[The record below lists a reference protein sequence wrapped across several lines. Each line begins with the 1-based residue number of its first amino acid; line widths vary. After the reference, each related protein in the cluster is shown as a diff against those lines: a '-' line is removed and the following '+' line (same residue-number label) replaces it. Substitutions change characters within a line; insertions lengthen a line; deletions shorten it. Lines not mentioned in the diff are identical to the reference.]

1 MCDAKKKIKNE
12 RKTRGRRK
20 KKSTTIKERKLGEI
34 NWYILIVFECSEQ
47 TKKKTTH
54 FQFHNRK

>member
-1 MCDAKKKIKNE
+1 VRCEEKIKNE

-47 TKKKTTH
+47 TNKK
-54 FQFHNRK
+54 NNSLSVP